1 MGWRVKPRVSM
12 FGGAEVRN
20 SETGDPRHQVWA
32 FCALLRTHGPL
43 TSMFVR
49 RILWHALC
57 MPMRLPYSTSS
68 RDPSASGAPLS
79 QHSLSRRRVHDRIAL
94 GVRTSGLNVPAV
106 VVRGVVHG
114 KPGREGSNP
123 IARNPTAASGEL
135 IERCVQAPGVD

>member
-49 RILWHALC
+49 RILWHAHARAL
-57 MPMRLPYSTSS
+57 LNKQS
-68 RDPSASGAPLS
+68 RSKRFGGTVVA
-79 QHSLSRRRVHDRIAL
+79 AL
-94 GVRTSGLNVPAV
+94 ALAT
-106 VVRGVVHG
+106 
-114 KPGREGSNP
+114 
-123 IARNPTAASGEL
+123 
-135 IERCVQAPGVD
+135 